1 MACTGISVLW
11 AGDWD
16 NSKVYRKNQGVFY
29 NGSSYRANKTTT
41 QTPTIEATDWE
52 LIAQAATSEANTIG
66 LDELTDVALSSLNS
80 GDVLVYDSTTSTWK
94 NQSTSTLGL
103 ATSIDLDNH
112 INSNSN
118 PHSVTAAQVG
128 KDTAQWNADRI
139 NGTTIDD
146 TNKAN
151 GRVLKFNSTTNN
163 LEYAEDLIGA
173 EGTGEANTASNVGV
187 GGVGVFKQ
195 KAGVNLEFRNINA
208 GSNKIT
214 ITNDAA
220 NNEIDIDVNEANL
233 SFPALTTHTSD
244 TGNPHNTTAAQVGNT
259 TAQWNAN
266 QLQGK
271 SVSSTAPTSG
281 QVLTFNSTS
290 NNWEPQTSSGG
301 GGGGGV
307 VLQTVNVLDVAR
319 SSNIVIGGSPVFT
332 WFDTNL
338 VATITPLSATSV
350 IQITGTINLVKTT
363 TNASNYYNVRVSA
376 SDGSA
381 NLIQA
386 LNVGRRAD
394 AYPESVAINLRVNSA
409 NTTTRSYTIQV
420 QLQGTNFQ
428 LAASALCSITL
439 MELAG

>member
-1 MACTGISVLW
+1 MSCTGISVLW
-11 AGDWD
+11 AGNWS
-16 NSKVYRKNQGVFY
+16 NSKVYRKNQGVFF

-41 QTPTIEATDWE
+41 QQPSITATDWE

-66 LDELTDVALSSLNS
+66 LDELTDVALSSLNP
-80 GDVLVYDSTTSTWK
+80 GDILIYDSTTSTWK

-103 ATSIDLDNH
+103 ATSTDLDNH

-118 PHSVTAAQVG
+118 PHSVTATQVG

-139 NGTTIDD
+139 NGIAVDD

-163 LEYAEDLIGA
+163 LEYAEDLIGSD
-173 EGTGEANTASNVGV
+173 GTGEANTASNVGV

-214 ITNDAA
+214 ITNDTT
-220 NNEIDIDVNEANL
+220 NSEIDIDINEANL
-233 SFPALTTHTSD
+233 ALSTSLSAHTTNTS
-244 TGNPHNTTAAQVGNT
+244 NPHSVTAAQVGNT

-271 SVSSTAPTSG
+271 TISSTTPTNG
-281 QVLTFNSTS
+281 QVLAFNSTGD
-290 NNWEPQTSSGG
+290 NWQPQTPS
-301 GGGGGV
+301 GGGV
-307 VLQTVNVLDVAR
+307 VLQTVHVFNVAFT
-319 SSNIVIGGSPVFT
+319 SNVGVGGSQVFT
-332 WFDTNL
+332 WFNTNL
-338 VATITPLSATSV
+338 SATITPISASSV
-350 IQITGTINLVKTT
+350 IQIIGTLNCVKTT
-363 TNASNYYNVRVSA
+363 SSASNYYNVRVSS
-376 SDGSA
+376 SDGAVTS
-381 NLIQA
+381 IQA

-394 AYPESVAINLRVNSA
+394 QYPEATPINLRVNA
-409 NTTTRSYTIQV
+409 TNTTARTYTIQV
-420 QLQGTNFQ
+420 QLQGTSFQ
-428 LAASALCSITL
+428 LAGSANCSITL